1 MTDQPKMLAAVVDEP
16 LADAFKAVAA
26 AHERTVAAELRKLI
40 KEHVESYRQDEEPVR

>member
-1 MTDQPKMLAAVVDEP
+1 VTDQPKMLAAVVDEP

-40 KEHVESYRQDEEPVR
+40 KEHVEIYGQEPVR